1 MEKQKTK
8 TLDMTQGSLWKN
20 IFLFSMPLVL
30 AQLLEVMFNLSDVAV
45 VGQFADYRALGAV
58 GSTTI
63 LVTLFTGFLIGM
75 GSGVNVQVALGLG
88 AKDDKTV
95 EKTIHTAF
103 LICAAIGIMIGVF
116 CILFARPMLQALHTK
131 SDLIDAAVLYLK
143 IYALGMP
150 AMAVYNFGNG
160 VLSAKGDTKSPLIY
174 LAVAGVLNIILNL
187 IFVIGFHLAA
197 AGVAIASAIA
207 QYVSMLLVM
216 HNLLKRRDVCRL
228 QISKIQFHQDVAK
241 GILLM
246 GIPTGMQNAIF
257 ALANLFVQRG
267 VNYFYTIMVSGNVAA
282 TNADAIIFNVMSAF
296 YTGCASFVSQ
306 NRGAGNRERMK
317 KSYLVALIY
326 SFLIG
331 LFLGACLFFGGRYFL
346 RAFATDRAVIDA
358 GMERIKIMAFA
369 YSISAFMDCTIAA
382 SRGLGKS
389 IGPMII
395 VMLGSCVFRIIW
407 VYTIFAHFHTI
418 PSLYLLYPF
427 SWTLTAIAEIAYFI
441 VQFRKVMPKSRI

>member
-1 MEKQKTK
+1 
-8 TLDMTQGSLWKN
+8 
-20 IFLFSMPLVL
+20 
-30 AQLLEVMFNLSDVAV
+30 
-45 VGQFADYRALGAV
+45 
-58 GSTTI
+58 
-63 LVTLFTGFLIGM
+63 
-75 GSGVNVQVALGLG
+75 
-88 AKDDKTV
+88 
-95 EKTIHTAF
+95 
-103 LICAAIGIMIGVF
+103 
-116 CILFARPMLQALHTK
+116 
-131 SDLIDAAVLYLK
+131 
-143 IYALGMP
+143 
-150 AMAVYNFGNG
+150 
-160 VLSAKGDTKSPLIY
+160 
-174 LAVAGVLNIILNL
+174 
-187 IFVIGFHLAA
+187 
-197 AGVAIASAIA
+197 
-207 QYVSMLLVM
+207 
-216 HNLLKRRDVCRL
+216 
-228 QISKIQFHQDVAK
+228 
-241 GILLM
+241 
-246 GIPTGMQNAIF
+246 
-257 ALANLFVQRG
+257 
-267 VNYFYTIMVSGNVAA
+267 MVSGNAAA

-317 KSYLVALIY
+317 KSYLVALTY

-407 VYTIFAHFHTI
+407 VYTIFANFHTI

>member
-8 TLDMTQGSLWKN
+8 TLDMTQGSLWKH

-103 LICAAIGIMIGVF
+103 LICAAIGIVIGVF

-216 HNLLKRRDVCRL
+216 RNLLKRRDVCRL

-241 GILLM
+241 GVLLM
-246 GIPTGMQNAIF
+246 GIPTGMQNA
-257 ALANLFVQRG
+257 
-267 VNYFYTIMVSGNVAA
+267 
-282 TNADAIIFNVMSAF
+282 
-296 YTGCASFVSQ
+296 
-306 NRGAGNRERMK
+306 
-317 KSYLVALIY
+317 
-326 SFLIG
+326 
-331 LFLGACLFFGGRYFL
+331 
-346 RAFATDRAVIDA
+346 
-358 GMERIKIMAFA
+358 
-369 YSISAFMDCTIAA
+369 
-382 SRGLGKS
+382 
-389 IGPMII
+389 
-395 VMLGSCVFRIIW
+395 
-407 VYTIFAHFHTI
+407 IFAHFHTI